1 MPIQNLTLLEA
12 VENKSAPVGKI
23 ASEIKKQLNTC
34 RLTKYKS
41 EGECAK
47 FYSSFFMQ
55 ALESGETPTLEEWG
69 IIYNNLLNDPP
80 FVENLTLYLAMYH
93 PAEYR
98 GIFESLYNLVCSEYE
113 TCGTRKVS
121 FLGSAKALF
130 SMMEMKF
137 DGIRV
142 TLAAQVKSQDAIKFQ
157 TVIDQT
163 LRAYQN
169 QIQEKIQLELSTAIK
184 TDDIAPTPDTV
195 NVDAVPMGEDAWE
208 VFHILTHPEEFMGPM
223 AESYSELNEGII
235 NNAKEKAKEI
245 AVNLKKTEQ
254 RFDEFVMKK
263 VREMR
268 VNRRNRKHSELV
280 GESLRISRELK
291 RLLRTGAIAIV
302 SPAAAVITFLV
313 SVAIDKHTDRK
324 DKAVIVAD
332 LKDEIEI
339 IEEKISM
346 AERNGDD
353 KAKVDLIRFRQ
364 KLYREY
370 ERINKTRYDS
380 SRKMQLDG
388 NR

>member
-1 MPIQNLTLLEA
+1 
-12 VENKSAPVGKI
+12 
-23 ASEIKKQLNTC
+23 
-34 RLTKYKS
+34 
-41 EGECAK
+41 
-47 FYSSFFMQ
+47 
-55 ALESGETPTLEEWG
+55 
-69 IIYNNLLNDPP
+69 
-80 FVENLTLYLAMYH
+80 
-93 PAEYR
+93 
-98 GIFESLYNLVCSEYE
+98 
-113 TCGTRKVS
+113 
-121 FLGSAKALF
+121 
-130 SMMEMKF
+130 
-137 DGIRV
+137 
-142 TLAAQVKSQDAIKFQ
+142 FQ

-291 RLLRTGAIAIV
+291 RLLR
-302 SPAAAVITFLV
+302 
-313 SVAIDKHTDRK
+313 
-324 DKAVIVAD
+324 
-332 LKDEIEI
+332 
-339 IEEKISM
+339 
-346 AERNGDD
+346 
-353 KAKVDLIRFRQ
+353 
-364 KLYREY
+364 
-370 ERINKTRYDS
+370 
-380 SRKMQLDG
+380 
-388 NR
+388 

>member
-1 MPIQNLTLLEA
+1 MPISNLTLLEA
-12 VENKSAPVGKI
+12 VENKSVPIGKI
-23 ASEIKKQLNTC
+23 NTEIKKLLNTC
-34 RLTKYKS
+34 RLTKFKS
-41 EGECAK
+41 EAFCAQ
-47 FYSSFFMQ
+47 FYSAFFMQ
-55 ALESGETPTLEEWG
+55 TLESGETPAVQDWG
-69 IIYNNLLNDPP
+69 MIYNTLMNDPS
-80 FVENLTLYLAMYH
+80 FMENLTLYIAMYH
-93 PAEYR
+93 PSEYR
-98 GIFESLYNLVCSEYE
+98 GIFEPLFNQVCSEYQ

-121 FLGSAKALF
+121 FLGSAKALL
-130 SMMEMKF
+130 SMLEMKF

-142 TLAAQVKSQDAIKFQ
+142 ILATQVKSQDAIKFQ

-169 QIQEKIQLELSTAIK
+169 QIQEMIQLELATAVK
-184 TDDIAPTPDTV
+184 TDDISPTPDTV
-195 NVDAVPMGEDAWE
+195 NVDTAPLEEDVQE
-208 VFHILTHPEEFMGPM
+208 IFYILTHSDEYTKPM
-223 AESYSELNEGII
+223 LESYMELNEGIVD
-235 NNAKEKAKEI
+235 NAKEKAKEI
-245 AVNLKKTEQ
+245 AVGLKKTEQ

-268 VNRRNRKHSELV
+268 TNRRNRKHAELV

-313 SVAIDKHTDRK
+313 SVAIDKHTDKK
-324 DKAVIVAD
+324 DKAILVAD

-353 KAKVDLIRFRQ
+353 KAKIELIRFRQ

-380 SRKMQLDG
+380 SRKMQLDS